1 MATPMKILDNILKKI
16 LLFFIKTYRY
26 LFSPLF
32 ASHCRFHPTCS
43 AYALEAIQLHGSI
56 KGSWLTIKRLSRC
69 HPFAEGGLDPVPPP
83 DKGKP

>member
-1 MATPMKILDNILKKI
+1 MKLPALSILSNNALKKI
-16 LLFFIKTYRY
+16 LLFFIKAYRY

-43 AYALEAIQLHGSI
+43 AYALEAIQLHGAM

-69 HPFAEGGLDPVPPP
+69 HPFSAGGLDPVPPP
-83 DKGKP
+83 DK